1 MTRVRTDLVPDF
13 LYIGTSKAGSTW
25 LFNAL
30 TIHPDVWLA
39 SNKGLY
45 FFDTHY
51 DRGLDWY
58 RQQFEGAE
66 GRAVGEFSHSYLSS
80 LDAPA
85 RIATYSPSMRLLVCL
100 REPVDRAFSD
110 YLDLAKNNGFTGTFS
125 EAIEQHPRLLDR
137 GRYATHLSRYLEHV
151 PSSQLHVGLFDDLKT
166 GAQEYADEVYDFLGI
181 DKIAL
186 GARDLRERMPAG
198 RPRNGAMVGLAKRAS
213 KAAASVGMRRW
224 RSKIKRSTMVRSAL
238 YKQYR
243 DDKPRVDPALAVE
256 LRQGFADEVA
266 RLDVLLGRP
275 VSELWGYSSAQRR

>member
-1 MTRVRTDLVPDF
+1 MTRVRTDGVPDF

-30 TIHPDVWLA
+30 SIHPDVWLA

-58 RQQFEGAE
+58 REQFEGAE
-66 GRAVGEFSHSYLSS
+66 GRAVGEFSHSYLS
-80 LDAPA
+80 APEA
-85 RIATYSPSMRLLVCL
+85 PERIATYSPSMRLLVCL

-110 YLDLAKNNGFTGTFS
+110 YLDLTKNNGYTGSFS
-125 EAIEQHPRLLDR
+125 EAVEEHPRLLDR
-137 GRYATHLSRYLEHV
+137 GRYATHLSRYLEHF
-151 PSSQLHVGLFDDLKT
+151 PSSQIHVGLFDDLKT
-166 GAQEYADEVYDFLGI
+166 GAQDYADEVYDFLGI
-181 DKIAL
+181 DRIVL

-198 RPRNGAMVGLAKRAS
+198 RPRNATMVGLAKRAS
-213 KAAASVGMRRW
+213 KAAASVGLRRW
-224 RSKIKRSTMVRSAL
+224 RSKIKRSTAVRSAL

-256 LRQGFADEVA
+256 LRRGFADEVA

-275 VSELWGYSSAQRR
+275 VSERWGYRSAQVN

>member
-1 MTRVRTDLVPDF
+1 MRTDTVPDF
-13 LYIGTSKAGSTW
+13 LYVGTSKAGSTW

-30 TIHPDVWLA
+30 SIHPDVWLA

-45 FFDTHY
+45 FFDTHF

-58 RQQFEGAE
+58 REQFEGAE

-80 LDAPA
+80 PEAPA
-85 RIATYSPSMRLLVCL
+85 RIAAYSPSMRLLVCL

-110 YLDLAKNNGFTGTFS
+110 YLDLVKNNGYAGTFS
-125 EAIEQHPRLLDR
+125 QAIEDHPRLLDR
-137 GRYATHLSRYLEHV
+137 GRYATHLSRYLEHF
-151 PSSQLHVGLFDDLKT
+151 PSSQIHVGLFDDLKT

-181 DKIAL
+181 DRVTL

-198 RPRNGAMVGLAKRAS
+198 RPRNGTMVSLAKRAS

-243 DDKPRVDPALAVE
+243 DDKPQVDPALAVE
-256 LRQGFADEVA
+256 LRRGFADEVT
-266 RLDVLLGRP
+266 RLDALLGRS
-275 VSELWGYSSAQRR
+275 VSQQWGYSSAQVT